1 MIKDD
6 EIPVLLNFQSLAHLA
21 TLVNRELVKLEK
33 RIAEVEAK
41 KEIKTE
47 IKIEVEEKQE
57 VPVVKTIQQRRTSK
71 DK

>member
-21 TLVNRELVKLEK
+21 NLVNRELAKLEK

-47 IKIEVEEKQE
+47 VKIEVEEKKE
-57 VPVVKTIQQRRTSK
+57 SPVVKTTQQRRTSK

>member
-21 TLVNRELVKLEK
+21 TLVNRELAKLEK

-41 KEIKTE
+41 KEI
-47 IKIEVEEKQE
+47 VEEKQE
-57 VPVVKTIQQRRTSK
+57 VPVVKATQQRRTSK

>member
-21 TLVNRELVKLEK
+21 TLVNRELAKLEK
-33 RIAEVEAK
+33 RIEEVEAK
-41 KEIKTE
+41 KEIV
-47 IKIEVEEKQE
+47 EVEEKQE
-57 VPVVKTIQQRRTSK
+57 VPVVKSTQQRRTSK

>member
-6 EIPVLLNFQSLAHLA
+6 EIPVLLNFQSLSHLA
-21 TLVNRELVKLEK
+21 TLVNRELAKLEK
-33 RIAEVEAK
+33 RIEEVEAR

-47 IKIEVEEKQE
+47 VKIEVEEKQE
-57 VPVVKTIQQRRTSK
+57 APVVKTTQQRRTSK

>member
-21 TLVNRELVKLEK
+21 TLVNRELAKLEK
-33 RIAEVEAK
+33 RIEEVEAK

-47 IKIEVEEKQE
+47 VKIEVEEKQE
-57 VPVVKTIQQRRTSK
+57 VPVVKATQQRRTSK